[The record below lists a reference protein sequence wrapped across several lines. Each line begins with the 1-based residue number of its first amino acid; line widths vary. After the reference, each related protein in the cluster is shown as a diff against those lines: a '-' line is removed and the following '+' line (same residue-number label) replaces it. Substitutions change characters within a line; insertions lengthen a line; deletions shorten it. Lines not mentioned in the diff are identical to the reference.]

1 VAPARAKKHGMDVE
15 ALLGQPFAEL
25 LGLLDA
31 GGRELVVIGRRERGR
46 LAVSDEKSNGHGGK
60 ASTRYHRRPMERARR
75 PTLPLTVVLL
85 GLTSLFTD
93 VGTEMIFPL
102 LPVFLAETL
111 GAAPVYIGLVEGAAD
126 TVSSLVKLASGVMAD
141 AMPRRKP
148 LVLLGYG
155 LASAVRPFVAVATRP
170 WHVLA
175 VRVTDR
181 VGKGVRSSPR
191 DALIADAAGDEAGRA
206 FGFHQAMD
214 NAGAVVGPLVATVLL
229 GMGLSLRHVFAVAVV
244 PGVVATGLVAAV
256 RETGRAPATATE
268 TTTAT
273 ATATPLLTPTLL
285 SYLGVLALFSLGN
298 SSDAFLLLRAH
309 EVGLRTGA
317 IPILWSTLNLSKV
330 LWAYL
335 GGGLADRLP
344 HARLIAGGWFVFAV
358 VYLGLGAATAP
369 WHVWGLFVVYGI
381 FYGLTEPVEK
391 ALVKDLVE
399 AGQRGRAYGAYNFVI
414 GITVLPAGLLTGALW
429 HALGPSGAL
438 DVDAAFAIAA
448 CVALLAW
455 DARRNR

>member
-1 VAPARAKKHGMDVE
+1 MD
-15 ALLGQPFAEL
+15 
-25 LGLLDA
+25 
-31 GGRELVVIGRRERGR
+31 
-46 LAVSDEKSNGHGGK
+46 
-60 ASTRYHRRPMERARR
+60 RARSR
-75 PTLPLTVVLL
+75 SLPLTVVLL

-126 TVSSLVKLASGVMAD
+126 TVASLVKLASGVMAD

-148 LVLLGYG
+148 LVLIGYG
-155 LASAVRPFVAVATRP
+155 LASITRPFVALATQP

-181 VGKGVRSSPR
+181 IGKGIRSSPR

-214 NAGAVVGPLVATVLL
+214 NAGAVVGPLVATALM
-229 GMGLSLRHVFAVAVV
+229 GMGLSLRQVFAVAVV
-244 PGVVATGLVAAV
+244 PGVIATGLVAAV
-256 RETGRAPATATE
+256 REASTSTSTPTS
-268 TTTAT
+268 TTTT
-273 ATATPLLTPTLL
+273 TTRRRLLTPTLL
-285 SYLGVLALFSLGN
+285 SYLSVLALFSLGN

-309 EVGLRTGA
+309 EVGVRTET
-317 IPILWSTLNLSKV
+317 IPILWSTLNFSKV

-344 HARLIAGGWFVFAV
+344 RARLIACGWLVFAM
-358 VYLGLGAATAP
+358 VYFALGRATAP
-369 WHVWGLFVVYGI
+369 SHVWGLFIVYGI

-391 ALVKDLVE
+391 ALIKDLVGPE
-399 AGQRGRAYGAYNFVI
+399 QRGRAYGAYNFII
-414 GITVLPAGLLTGALW
+414 GITVLPAGLMTGALW
-429 HALGPSGAL
+429 HVAGPAVALE
-438 DVDAAFAIAA
+438 VDAALA
-448 CVALLAW
+448 CVAGVALLVW
-455 DARRNR
+455 DAWRTSRTRA